1 VTGRGLVALA
11 GAAIALASL
20 AGGAGAAAKPH
31 AARTPIKHFVVLMQA
46 NHSYDNY
53 FGTYPR
59 GDGIPS
65 GVCMPTSV
73 DRPEAGCVKP
83 FALGARSVR
92 DLSHNLDVFATQ
104 VNGGRMNGFV
114 DSFRRFGLDGALTMG
129 YYDDSD
135 IPFYWNVADRFVLFD
150 RFFSSAAGGSVWN
163 HMYWASGTPG
173 NPKADRIPA
182 AGFGKLPLIFDRL
195 QEAGVS
201 WKFYVQNYDP
211 KITYRSRERTD
222 RSSQIVRVPP
232 LNFARYLDDPKLFSR
247 IVDLSE
253 YYEDLAKGTLP
264 AVAYIAP
271 SGSSEH
277 PPGSIQT
284 GERFVRTLVNSLVQS
299 RYWKD
304 SAFMWTYDESGGW
317 YDHVR
322 PPRVDEFGYGFRVP
336 ALLVSPYARRGHV
349 EHTTLDFTSIL
360 KFVEEN
366 WGVRPLA
373 RRDAEARSIAG
384 AFDFGADPQAP
395 AFLSAVRG
403 AEPVQGPRRA
413 VVYLAYGL
421 AAGLT
426 ALLVVAALVAERR
439 GRPRGPWR
447 RAAYDEEAAS

>member
-1 VTGRGLVALA
+1 
-11 GAAIALASL
+11 
-20 AGGAGAAAKPH
+20 
-31 AARTPIKHFVVLMQA
+31 
-46 NHSYDNY
+46 
-53 FGTYPR
+53 
-59 GDGIPS
+59 
-65 GVCMPTSV
+65 
-73 DRPEAGCVKP
+73 
-83 FALGARSVR
+83 
-92 DLSHNLDVFATQ
+92 
-104 VNGGRMNGFV
+104 
-114 DSFRRFGLDGALTMG
+114 
-129 YYDDSD
+129 
-135 IPFYWNVADRFVLFD
+135 
-150 RFFSSAAGGSVWN
+150 
-163 HMYWASGTPG
+163 
-173 NPKADRIPA
+173 
-182 AGFGKLPLIFDRL
+182 
-195 QEAGVS
+195 
-201 WKFYVQNYDP
+201 
-211 KITYRSRERTD
+211 
-222 RSSQIVRVPP
+222 
-232 LNFARYLDDPKLFSR
+232 
-247 IVDLSE
+247 
-253 YYEDLAKGTLP
+253 
-264 AVAYIAP
+264 
-271 SGSSEH
+271 
-277 PPGSIQT
+277 
-284 GERFVRTLVNSLVQS
+284 
-299 RYWKD
+299 
-304 SAFMWTYDESGGW
+304 MWTYDESGGW